1 MSSTTLSP
9 DLERFIEQ
17 ELSLGR
23 YISRE
28 ALLEQAL
35 TLLVQQSPSRWRSFS
50 SEDSATSHAS
60 LAGTV
65 LHYDDP
71 FEPVVSPDDWDAM
84 S

>member
-1 MSSTTLSP
+1 MGPIALNP
-9 DLERFIEQ
+9 DLEHFIEQ

-28 ALLEQAL
+28 ALIEQAL
-35 TLLVQQSPSRWRSFS
+35 TLLIQRSPSH
-50 SEDSATSHAS
+50 TPHT
-60 LAGTV
+60 LLTGTV

-71 FEPVVSPDDWDAM
+71 FEPVVSPDDWDVM

>member
-1 MSSTTLSP
+1 MSQTTLNP
-9 DLERFIEQ
+9 DLEQFIEQ

-23 YISRE
+23 YTSRE

-35 TLLVQQSPSRWRSFS
+35 MLLIQRSPSP
-50 SEDSATSHAS
+50 TSPTHTP

-71 FEPVVSPDDWDAM
+71 CEAVP
-84 S
+84 

>member
-1 MSSTTLSP
+1 MSQPTLNP
-9 DLERFIEQ
+9 DLEQFIEQ

-23 YISRE
+23 YTSRE

-35 TLLVQQSPSRWRSFS
+35 TLLIQRSPSR
-50 SEDSATSHAS
+50 ATPSQAP

-71 FEPVVSPDDWDAM
+71 FEPVVSPDDWDAL

>member
-1 MSSTTLSP
+1 MSQTKLNP
-9 DLERFIEQ
+9 DLEQFIEQ
-17 ELSLGR
+17 ELSFGR
-23 YISRE
+23 YTSRE

-35 TLLVQQSPSRWRSFS
+35 TLLIQRSSSRLSSGESSP
-50 SEDSATSHAS
+50 THTP

>member
-1 MSSTTLSP
+1 MSQTILNP
-9 DLERFIEQ
+9 DLEQFIEQ

-23 YISRE
+23 YSSRE

-35 TLLVQQSPSRWRSFS
+35 TLLIQRSPSRV
-50 SEDSATSHAS
+50 TTPHAS

-71 FEPVVSPDDWDAM
+71 FEPVVNPDDWDAM

>member
-1 MSSTTLSP
+1 MGPLALNP
-9 DLERFIEQ
+9 DLEHFIEQ

-23 YISRE
+23 YTSRE

-35 TLLVQQSPSRWRSFS
+35 TLLIQQRSPSRTPQTRL
-50 SEDSATSHAS
+50 T
-60 LAGTV
+60 GTV

-71 FEPVVSPDDWDAM
+71 FEPVVSPDDWDVM

>member
-1 MSSTTLSP
+1 MSQTKLNP
-9 DLERFIEQ
+9 DLEQFIEQ

-23 YISRE
+23 YTSRE

-35 TLLVQQSPSRWRSFS
+35 TLLIQRSPSTLIP
-50 SEDSATSHAS
+50 AHTP

-65 LHYDDP
+65 LHYDNP
-71 FEPVVSPDDWDAM
+71 FEPIVSPDDWDAL

>member
-9 DLERFIEQ
+9 DLEHFIEQ

-35 TLLVQQSPSRWRSFS
+35 TLLIQRSPSHS
-50 SEDSATSHAS
+50 TTPHTL

-71 FEPVVSPDDWDAM
+71 FEPVISPDDWDAM

>member
-1 MSSTTLSP
+1 MSQTTLNP
-9 DLERFIEQ
+9 DLEQFIEQ

-23 YISRE
+23 YTSRE
-28 ALLEQAL
+28 ELLEQAL
-35 TLLVQQSPSRWRSFS
+35 MLLIQRSPSQ
-50 SEDSATSHAS
+50 TSPTHTP

-71 FEPVVSPDDWDAM
+71 FEPVVSPDDWDAL

>member
-35 TLLVQQSPSRWRSFS
+35 TLLVQRSPSRWRSLS
-50 SEDSATSHAS
+50 SGDSTTS

>member
-1 MSSTTLSP
+1 MSQTILNP
-9 DLERFIEQ
+9 DLEQFIEQ

-23 YISRE
+23 YTSRE

-35 TLLVQQSPSRWRSFS
+35 TLLIQRSPSPPGELSQ
-50 SEDSATSHAS
+50 THTP

-65 LHYDDP
+65 LHYDNP

>member
-1 MSSTTLSP
+1 MSQTTLNS
-9 DLERFIEQ
+9 DLENFIEQ
-17 ELSLGR
+17 ELSLGH
-23 YISRE
+23 YTSRE

-35 TLLVQQSPSRWRSFS
+35 TLLIQRSPSPSL
-50 SEDSATSHAS
+50 TPYTP

-71 FEPVVSPDDWDAM
+71 FEPLVSPDDWDAM

>member
-1 MSSTTLSP
+1 MSQTTLNP
-9 DLERFIEQ
+9 DLEHFIEQ

-23 YISRE
+23 YSSRE
-28 ALLEQAL
+28 ALLEKAL
-35 TLLVQQSPSRWRSFS
+35 TLLIQRSPSR
-50 SEDSATSHAS
+50 SAATRNS

-71 FEPVVSPDDWDAM
+71 FEPIVSPDDWDVM

>member
-1 MSSTTLSP
+1 MSQTLLNP
-9 DLERFIEQ
+9 DLEHFIEQ

-23 YISRE
+23 YTSRE
-28 ALLEQAL
+28 ALIEQAL
-35 TLLVQQSPSRWRSFS
+35 ILLIQRSPSRV
-50 SEDSATSHAS
+50 TTPYTS

-71 FEPVVSPDDWDAM
+71 FEPVVNPDDWDAM